1 MKRSSRPK
9 KSPTTRSSPIWKSVR
24 VFLWL
29 LILGILIYQA
39 VIFAQVVWYRSNDPK
54 STAFIDA
61 ERDRLAAQKSAIQVN
76 QRWVPYSS
84 ISISVKQAVIAAE
97 DSAFTSHDGV
107 DWESIEKAALE
118 NLRSGKVRRGG
129 STITMQLAKNLF
141 LSSDRS
147 YIRKAQELVITVM
160 LELVLDKK
168 RILELYLNTA
178 QWGNGVFGIEAAARH
193 YFGISALEIDRMQ
206 AAWLASVLPAPKRF
220 DRQRESEYLTERA
233 FIILERM
240 PKVSIPQ

>member
-1 MKRSSRPK
+1 MKKSSRPK
-9 KSPTTRSSPIWKSVR
+9 KHSTARPGSIWRVVR
-24 VFLWL
+24 MFVWL
-29 LILGILIYQA
+29 LVLGMLVYQA
-39 VIFAQVVWYRSNDPK
+39 AIFTQVIWYRSNDPK

-61 ERDRLAAQKSAIQVN
+61 EREKLAAKKSTIQIH
-76 QRWVPYSS
+76 QRWVPYSL

-107 DWESIEKAALE
+107 DWDSIEKAALE

-147 YIRKAQELVITVM
+147 YIRKAQELVITAM

-178 QWGNGVFGIEAAARH
+178 EWGVGVFGIEAAARH
-193 YFGISALEIDRMQ
+193 YFGISASEVDRMQ

-240 PKVSIPQ
+240 PKVRIP

>member
-9 KSPTTRSSPIWKSVR
+9 KSLSTRSNPIWKLVR
-24 VFLWL
+24 ILLWL

-61 ERDRLAAQKSAIQVN
+61 ERDRLAAQKSVIQVN

-178 QWGNGVFGIEAAARH
+178 QWGNGVFGIGAAARH